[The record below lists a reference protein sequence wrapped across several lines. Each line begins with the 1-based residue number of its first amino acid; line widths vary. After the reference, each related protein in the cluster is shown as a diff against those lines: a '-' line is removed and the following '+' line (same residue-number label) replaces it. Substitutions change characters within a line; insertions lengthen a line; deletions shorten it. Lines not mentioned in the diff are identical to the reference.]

1 MTDEHALLVLGG
13 GPAGFAAARGFRA
26 EGGEGPVAIVTD
38 EQRMPYERPPLTK
51 ELLRGESEESD
62 LPLEDESWLERE
74 HVELISGRAFALDID
89 GRTVVLAGGRE
100 LSYRSCVLAMG
111 AEPLRLPVSGA
122 DHPAVR
128 VLRSLDDL
136 RELQHRLTE
145 GTRVVVI
152 GSGFIGCEIAASLK
166 ARGHSVALVTD
177 EPAPNATRLGE
188 EAGAVISRWLAD
200 DGVELHLGEPVT
212 GIEHRGGQLIVC
224 AANARVQGT
233 VVVMAVGVRPRSE
246 LASLA
251 GLECLDGAI
260 PVDAGMRTQASALF
274 AAGDVCIAE
283 NVAAARRL
291 RVEHW
296 DDALRHGEIAGRN
309 AAGADE
315 KWDGVP
321 GFWSQI
327 GERWLQFA
335 AWGDGFDSSHFE
347 ERGDHGFAVHYRRG
361 GKLVGV
367 LTHEDDEDY
376 EAGREAISQHK
387 YV

>member
-1 MTDEHALLVLGG
+1 MTDELALLVLGG

-26 EGGEGPVAIVTD
+26 EGGEGPVAIITD

-62 LPLEDESWLERE
+62 LPLEDETWLEHE
-74 HVELISGRAFALDID
+74 HVELVSGRAVTLDIHD
-89 GRTVVLAGGRE
+89 RKVGLAGGRE
-100 LSYRSCVLAMG
+100 LSYKACVLAMG
-111 AEPLRLPVSGA
+111 AEPLRLPVPGA

-136 RELQHRLTE
+136 RELQHRLID

-166 ARGHSVALVTD
+166 TRGHSVALITE
-177 EPAPNATRLGE
+177 EPVPNAARLGE
-188 EAGAVISRWLAD
+188 EAGAVISGWLAD
-200 DGVELHLGEPVT
+200 DGVELHLGQPVKS
-212 GIEHRGGQLIVC
+212 IEHRGGQLIVC
-224 AANARVQGT
+224 AENARVQGT
-233 VVVMAVGVRPRSE
+233 VVVMAAGVRPRSE
-246 LASLA
+246 LAALA

-260 PVDAGMRTQASALF
+260 PVDAGMRTHVTSLF
-274 AAGDVCIAE
+274 AAGDVCFAE
-283 NVAAARRL
+283 NAAAARRL

-309 AAGADE
+309 AAGAGERWDE
-315 KWDGVP
+315 VP

-327 GERWLQFA
+327 GDHMLQYA
-335 AWGDGFDSSHFE
+335 AWGDGFDSSDFE
-347 ERGDHGFAVHYRRG
+347 ERGDHGFAVRYRRA

-367 LTHEDDEDY
+367 LTHEADEDFD
-376 EAGREAISQHK
+376 EAKQAISVHK